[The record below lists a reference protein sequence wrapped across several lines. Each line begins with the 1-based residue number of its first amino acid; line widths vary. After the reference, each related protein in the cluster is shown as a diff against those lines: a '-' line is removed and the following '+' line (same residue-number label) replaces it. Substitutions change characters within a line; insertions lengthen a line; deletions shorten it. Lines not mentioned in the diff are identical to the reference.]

1 MQRTEA
7 NEARFWS
14 KVNKTETCWLWMAGC
29 RTSGYGQISD
39 QGKSYGAHRVAWEW
53 LRGSIPDGG
62 LLDHICHV
70 RTCVN
75 PSHLRIVDKKGN
87 GENRAGATKR
97 SKTGVRGVCPQ
108 GNSFRAQIGHNGKR
122 LYVGSYPT
130 VEAAE
135 KAVIAKRNELFTYND
150 LDRKSA

>member
-1 MQRTEA
+1 
-7 NEARFWS
+7 
-14 KVNKTETCWLWMAGC
+14 
-29 RTSGYGQISD
+29 
-39 QGKSYGAHRVAWEW
+39 
-53 LRGSIPDGG
+53 
-62 LLDHICHV
+62 
-70 RTCVN
+70 
-75 PSHLRIVDKKGN
+75 VDKKGN